1 MLTRWSTMKNLYPW
15 VRKIVSMAMKLINK
29 IEISDITIIIAL
41 TLLGFAPLLLIQEQ
55 EIVADEM
62 AKYAYYLI
70 VVGIAWKALLLLTKQ
85 KTKRS

>member
-1 MLTRWSTMKNLYPW
+1 
-15 VRKIVSMAMKLINK
+15 MAMKLTNK

-70 VVGIAWKALLLLTKQ
+70 VIGIVWKALLLLTKQ
-85 KTKRS
+85 KQNAV